1 MADLVAADVT
11 VTPQTNIGLNPY
23 IHGPKRYCSVKIT
36 FGDGAKT
43 YPSGGVPM
51 PGFAS
56 WGLTRNIE
64 TVFLDDP
71 GSPSAY
77 THKYDRANNKIRIY
91 SAGAELTAAV
101 DAPAA
106 QTLYGIAL
114 GW

>member
-1 MADLVAADVT
+1 MPDLVAGDVT
-11 VTPQTNIGLNPY
+11 LTIQTNIGLNPY
-23 IHGPKRYCSVKIT
+23 IHGPKRYSSVKIA
-36 FGDGAKT
+36 FGDGALT
-43 YPSGGVPM
+43 YPSGGVPL
-51 PGFAS
+51 PTFEK

-77 THKYDRANNKIRIY
+77 THKYDRANNKLRIY
-91 SAGAELTAAV
+91 SAGAELEPAV

-106 QTLYGIAL
+106 QTLYGIAV

>member
-1 MADLVAADVT
+1 MADLTADDITIT
-11 VTPQTNIGLNPY
+11 VQTNIGLNPY
-23 IHGPKRYCSVKIT
+23 VHGPKRYSSVKVT

-43 YPSGGVPM
+43 YPADGVPL
-51 PGFAS
+51 PTYEK

-77 THKYDRANNKIRIY
+77 THKYDRANNKLRMY
-91 SAGAELTAAV
+91 HAGAELASGV

-106 QTLYGIAL
+106 QTLYAIAV